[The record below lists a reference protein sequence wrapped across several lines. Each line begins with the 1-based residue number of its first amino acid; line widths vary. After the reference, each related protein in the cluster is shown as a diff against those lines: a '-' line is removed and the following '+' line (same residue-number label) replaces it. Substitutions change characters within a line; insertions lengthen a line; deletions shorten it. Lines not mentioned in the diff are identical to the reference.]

1 MGSILLW
8 GVTILWVIYIYYLC
22 EGKVFPNNLNE
33 IGDFFA
39 GIFAPLAFLWLVFGF
54 YQQGQGL
61 KQNSKALK
69 MQATE
74 LEKTTRALELQVQ
87 EMRASVK
94 QQSRLAQIYE
104 DELQHKHFQVEPKL
118 DYSFQIAREYSR
130 DEPITDDDNIVI
142 SSYKNTVVEMK
153 LSVKNLGVIA
163 RNLKVNSTA
172 YPYIRKNESKFEYLG
187 ILEITFEIDGQAA
200 EEMLEQESRMDFLF
214 EVTYQNMYGKKY
226 RDHLTCVIISEY
238 DTSQIYLHSSLEKLH
253 TVIS

>member
-1 MGSILLW
+1 MGSILSW

-22 EGKVFPNNLNE
+22 EGNVFPTNLNE

-87 EMRASVK
+87 EMRESVK

-104 DELQHKHFQVEPKL
+104 DELQQKHFQVEPKI
-118 DYSFQIAREYSR
+118 DYNFQITREYIR
-130 DEPITDDDNIVI
+130 DEFITDDDNMVI
-142 SSYKNTVVEMK
+142 SSYKNTVVELK
-153 LSVKNLGVIA
+153 LSIKNLGEIA
-163 RNLKVNSTA
+163 KNLQVNSTA
-172 YPYIRKNESKFEYLG
+172 YPYTRKNESKFEYLG

-200 EEMLEQESRMDFLF
+200 EEMLEQESRMNFLF

-226 RDHLTCVIISEY
+226 RDHLTCVIISES
-238 DTSQIYLHSSLEKLH
+238 DTNQIYLHSSLEKLH